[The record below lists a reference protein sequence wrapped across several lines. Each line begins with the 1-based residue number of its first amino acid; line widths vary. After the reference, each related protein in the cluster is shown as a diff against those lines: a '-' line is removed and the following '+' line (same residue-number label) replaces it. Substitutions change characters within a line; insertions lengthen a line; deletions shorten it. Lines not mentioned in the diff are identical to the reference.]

1 MKSALYW
8 KGAIGRAHS
17 SLTKSALQQVGKA
30 QTEANQGLVHQ
41 GRERQAKGKK
51 QHQEGQ
57 IMSSYH
63 GRLNML
69 RAFIQRTD
77 LQHRF
82 SSETSIC
89 SAATYA
95 FSFVMYFAQYQVLA
109 VAC

>member
-30 QTEANQGLVHQ
+30 QRETNQGLVHQ

-51 QHQEGQ
+51 QHHEGQ
-57 IMSSYH
+57 MMSSYH
-63 GRLNML
+63 GQLNML

-77 LQHRF
+77 LQHRCIYGTF
-82 SSETSIC
+82 SC
-89 SAATYA
+89 SGHTCL
-95 FSFVMYFAQYQVLA
+95 VVCD
-109 VAC
+109 V